1 MDKNK
6 KIPEVRFKGFVLD
19 WKETPLSD
27 YMTVSNEKNVL
38 NTYDKYDIY
47 SVSREY
53 GVVNQIGYQ
62 GKSFAGASLTG
73 YGVVHT
79 WDVVYTKSPLKLQPY
94 GIIKTNKIQ
103 SGIVSALYGV
113 FTPNGN
119 VDANFVQTYFEL
131 DQRLNDYLRPL
142 VNKGAKNTLLISDED
157 AIKGNVIFPQKD
169 EQEKI
174 VKMFNT
180 LDTLIRKLEQKLEK
194 LRNIKQSLLNQMFIN
209 VNRGGYTPLIRF
221 KGFED
226 EWMTIK
232 LCDISKKV
240 IEKNATS
247 VCQDVFTNSAEFGVI
262 NQRDFFDHDVA
273 NVDNIQGYY
282 IVRPNDYVYNPRIST
297 TAPVGPINRNK
308 LGCCG
313 VMSPLYYVFRV
324 EKQSDG
330 ILHFLDYYFKSNMW
344 HDFMFKNGNSGA
356 RSDRF
361 SISDST
367 FSLMPILYPQKEEEQ
382 LNIGQVFI
390 NLEKLMRTESI
401 KLAKFR
407 SMKHSLLQKMF
418 V

>member
-1 MDKNK
+1 MDKNNK
-6 KIPEVRFKGFVLD
+6 VPEVRFKGFEDEWKNMDASVIFKTYFDKNHPDLPVL
-19 WKETPLSD
+19 SA
-27 YMTVSNEKNVL
+27 SQ
-38 NTYDKYDIY
+38 
-47 SVSREY
+47 EY
-53 GVVNQIGYQ
+53 GMIVRENVGFKVQHNKENEAGYKRVLPGQFVIHLRSFQGGFAHSTVEGITSPAYTIIGFRD
-62 GKSFAGASLTG
+62 KSQQDDIFWKYVLTSKEFIKRLET
-73 YGVVHT
+73 VT
-79 WDVVYTKSPLKLQPY
+79 Y
-94 GIIKTNKIQ
+94 GIRDGRSINFEDFSELGFEVPNLKEQRKIGKT
-103 SGIVSALYGV
+103 L
-113 FTPNGN
+113 T
-119 VDANFVQTYFEL
+119 
-131 DQRLNDYLRPL
+131 
-142 VNKGAKNTLLISDED
+142 
-157 AIKGNVIFPQKD
+157 VI
-169 EQEKI
+169 
-174 VKMFNT
+174 
-180 LDTLIRKLEQKLEK
+180 DTLIRKLEQKLEK

-226 EWMTIK
+226 EWMTIR

-240 IEKNATS
+240 IEKNTTS
-247 VCQDVFTNSAEFGVI
+247 VCRDVFTNSAELGVI

-282 IVRPNDYVYNPRIST
+282 IVRPNDYVYNPRISM

-390 NLEKLMRTESI
+390 NMEKLMRTESI
-401 KLAKFR
+401 KLSKFR
-407 SMKHSLLQKMF
+407 SMKQSLLQKMF
-418 V
+418 I

>member
-1 MDKNK
+1 MDKNNK
-6 KIPEVRFKGFVLD
+6 VPEVRFKGFEDEWKNMDASVIFKTYFDKNHSDLPVL
-19 WKETPLSD
+19 SA
-27 YMTVSNEKNVL
+27 SQ
-38 NTYDKYDIY
+38 
-47 SVSREY
+47 EY
-53 GVVNQIGYQ
+53 GMIVRENVGFKVQHNKENEAGYKRVLPGQFVIHLRSFQGGFAHSTVEGITSPAYTIIGFRD
-62 GKSFAGASLTG
+62 KSQQDDIFWKYVLTSKEFIKRLET
-73 YGVVHT
+73 VT
-79 WDVVYTKSPLKLQPY
+79 Y
-94 GIIKTNKIQ
+94 GIRDGRSINFEDFSELGFEVPNLKEQRKIGKT
-103 SGIVSALYGV
+103 L
-113 FTPNGN
+113 T
-119 VDANFVQTYFEL
+119 
-131 DQRLNDYLRPL
+131 
-142 VNKGAKNTLLISDED
+142 
-157 AIKGNVIFPQKD
+157 VI
-169 EQEKI
+169 
-174 VKMFNT
+174 
-180 LDTLIRKLEQKLEK
+180 DTLIRKLEQKLEK

-226 EWMTIK
+226 EWMTIR

-240 IEKNATS
+240 IEKNTTS
-247 VCQDVFTNSAEFGVI
+247 VCRDVFTNSAEFGVI

-273 NVDNIQGYY
+273 NIDNIQGYY

-367 FSLMPILYPQKEEEQ
+367 FSLMPILYPPKEEEQ

-390 NLEKLMRTESI
+390 NMEKLMRTESI
-401 KLAKFR
+401 KLSKFR
-407 SMKHSLLQKMF
+407 SMKQSLLHKMF

>member
-6 KIPEVRFKGFVLD
+6 RIPKVRYKGFEDEWENMDASEIFKTYFDKNHPDLPVL
-19 WKETPLSD
+19 SA
-27 YMTVSNEKNVL
+27 SQ
-38 NTYDKYDIY
+38 
-47 SVSREY
+47 EY
-53 GVVNQIGYQ
+53 GMIVRENVGFNVQHNKENEAGYKRVLPGQFVIHLRSFQ
-62 GKSFAGASLTG
+62 GGFAHSTVEGITSPAYTIIEFRDKSQQDDIFWKYVLTSKEFIKRLET
-73 YGVVHT
+73 VT
-79 WDVVYTKSPLKLQPY
+79 Y
-94 GIIKTNKIQ
+94 GIRDGRSISFDDFSELGFKVPSLKEQRKIGKT
-103 SGIVSALYGV
+103 L
-113 FTPNGN
+113 T
-119 VDANFVQTYFEL
+119 
-131 DQRLNDYLRPL
+131 
-142 VNKGAKNTLLISDED
+142 
-157 AIKGNVIFPQKD
+157 VI
-169 EQEKI
+169 
-174 VKMFNT
+174 
-180 LDTLIRKLEQKLEK
+180 DTLIRKLEQKLEK
-194 LRNIKQSLLNQMFIN
+194 LRSIKQSLLNQMFIN

-247 VCQDVFTNSAEFGVI
+247 VCRDVFTNSAEFGVI

-390 NLEKLMRTESI
+390 NMEKLMRTESI
-401 KLAKFR
+401 KLSKFR
-407 SMKHSLLQKMF
+407 SMKQSLLQKMF

>member
-6 KIPEVRFKGFVLD
+6 KVPEVRFKGFEDEWKNMDASVIFKTYFDKNHPDLPVL
-19 WKETPLSD
+19 SA
-27 YMTVSNEKNVL
+27 SQ
-38 NTYDKYDIY
+38 
-47 SVSREY
+47 EY
-53 GVVNQIGYQ
+53 GMIVRENVGFKVQHNKENEAGYKRVLPGQFVIHLRSFQ
-62 GKSFAGASLTG
+62 GGFAHSTVEGITSPAYTIIEFRDKSQQDDIFWKYVLTSK
-73 YGVVHT
+73 VFIKRLETVT
-79 WDVVYTKSPLKLQPY
+79 Y
-94 GIIKTNKIQ
+94 GIRDGRSISFEDFSELGFEVPSLKEQRKIGKT
-103 SGIVSALYGV
+103 L
-113 FTPNGN
+113 T
-119 VDANFVQTYFEL
+119 
-131 DQRLNDYLRPL
+131 
-142 VNKGAKNTLLISDED
+142 
-157 AIKGNVIFPQKD
+157 VI
-169 EQEKI
+169 
-174 VKMFNT
+174 
-180 LDTLIRKLEQKLEK
+180 DTLIRKLEQKLEK

-209 VNRGGYTPLIRF
+209 VNRGGYAPLIRF

-226 EWMTIK
+226 EWMIIR

-240 IEKNATS
+240 TEKNATS
-247 VCQDVFTNSAEFGVI
+247 VYRDVFTNSAEFGVI

-308 LGCCG
+308 LGCSG

-324 EKQSDG
+324 EKQRDG
-330 ILHFLDYYFKSNMW
+330 ILNFLDYYFKSNIW

-382 LNIGQVFI
+382 QNIGQVFI

>member
-1 MDKNK
+1 MDKNNK
-6 KIPEVRFKGFVLD
+6 VPEVRFKGFEDEWKNMDASVIFKTYFDKNHPDLPVL
-19 WKETPLSD
+19 SA
-27 YMTVSNEKNVL
+27 SQ
-38 NTYDKYDIY
+38 
-47 SVSREY
+47 EY
-53 GVVNQIGYQ
+53 GMIVRENVGFKVQHNKENEAGYKRVLPGQFVIHLRSFQGGFAHSTVEGITSPAYTIIGFRD
-62 GKSFAGASLTG
+62 KSQQDDIFWKYVLTSKEFIKRLET
-73 YGVVHT
+73 VT
-79 WDVVYTKSPLKLQPY
+79 Y
-94 GIIKTNKIQ
+94 GIRDGRSINFEDFSELGFEVPNLKEQRKIGKT
-103 SGIVSALYGV
+103 L
-113 FTPNGN
+113 T
-119 VDANFVQTYFEL
+119 
-131 DQRLNDYLRPL
+131 
-142 VNKGAKNTLLISDED
+142 
-157 AIKGNVIFPQKD
+157 VI
-169 EQEKI
+169 
-174 VKMFNT
+174 
-180 LDTLIRKLEQKLEK
+180 DTLIRKLEQKLEK

-226 EWMTIK
+226 EWMTIR

-240 IEKNATS
+240 IEKNTTS
-247 VCQDVFTNSAEFGVI
+247 VCRDVFTNSAELGVI

-367 FSLMPILYPQKEEEQ
+367 FSLMPILYPPKEEEQ

-390 NLEKLMRTESI
+390 NMEKLMRTESI
-401 KLAKFR
+401 KLSKFR
-407 SMKHSLLQKMF
+407 SMKQSLLHKMF

>member
-6 KIPEVRFKGFVLD
+6 KVPEVRFKGFEDEWKNMDASVIFKTYFDKNHPDLPVL
-19 WKETPLSD
+19 SA
-27 YMTVSNEKNVL
+27 SQ
-38 NTYDKYDIY
+38 
-47 SVSREY
+47 EY
-53 GVVNQIGYQ
+53 GMIVRENVGFKVQHNKENEAGYKRVLPGQFVIHLRSFQGGFAHSTVEGITSPAYTIIEFRDKNQQDDIFWKYV
-62 GKSFAGASLTG
+62 LTSKEFIKRLET
-73 YGVVHT
+73 VT
-79 WDVVYTKSPLKLQPY
+79 Y
-94 GIIKTNKIQ
+94 GIRDGRSISFEDFSELGFEVPSLKEQRKIGKT
-103 SGIVSALYGV
+103 L
-113 FTPNGN
+113 T
-119 VDANFVQTYFEL
+119 
-131 DQRLNDYLRPL
+131 
-142 VNKGAKNTLLISDED
+142 
-157 AIKGNVIFPQKD
+157 VI
-169 EQEKI
+169 
-174 VKMFNT
+174 
-180 LDTLIRKLEQKLEK
+180 DTLIRKLEQKLEK

-390 NLEKLMRTESI
+390 NMEKLMRTESI
-401 KLAKFR
+401 KLSKFR
-407 SMKHSLLQKMF
+407 SMKQSLLQKMF

>member
-1 MDKNK
+1 M
-6 KIPEVRFKGFVLD
+6 L
-19 WKETPLSD
+19 
-27 YMTVSNEKNVL
+27 
-38 NTYDKYDIY
+38 
-47 SVSREY
+47 
-53 GVVNQIGYQ
+53 IG
-62 GKSFAGASLTG
+62 
-73 YGVVHT
+73 
-79 WDVVYTKSPLKLQPY
+79 
-94 GIIKTNKIQ
+94 
-103 SGIVSALYGV
+103 
-113 FTPNGN
+113 
-119 VDANFVQTYFEL
+119 
-131 DQRLNDYLRPL
+131 
-142 VNKGAKNTLLISDED
+142 
-157 AIKGNVIFPQKD
+157 
-169 EQEKI
+169 
-174 VKMFNT
+174 
-180 LDTLIRKLEQKLEK
+180 
-194 LRNIKQSLLNQMFIN
+194 
-209 VNRGGYTPLIRF
+209 GGYTPLIRF

-247 VCQDVFTNSAEFGVI
+247 VCRDVFTNSAEFGVI

-282 IVRPNDYVYNPRIST
+282 IVRPNDYVYNPRISM

-344 HDFMFKNGNSGA
+344 YDFMFKNGNSGA

-390 NLEKLMRTESI
+390 NMEKLMRTESI
-401 KLAKFR
+401 KLSKFR
-407 SMKHSLLQKMF
+407 SMKQSLLQKMF
-418 V
+418 I

>member
-6 KIPEVRFKGFVLD
+6 KVPKVRFKGFEDEWKNMDASVIFKTYFDKNHPDLPVL
-19 WKETPLSD
+19 SA
-27 YMTVSNEKNVL
+27 SQ
-38 NTYDKYDIY
+38 
-47 SVSREY
+47 EY
-53 GVVNQIGYQ
+53 GMIVRENVGFKVQHNKENEAGYKRVLPGQFVIHLRSFQGGFAHSTVEGITSPAYTIIGFRD
-62 GKSFAGASLTG
+62 KSQQDDIFWKYVLTSKEFIKRLET
-73 YGVVHT
+73 VT
-79 WDVVYTKSPLKLQPY
+79 Y
-94 GIIKTNKIQ
+94 GIRDGRSINFEDFSELGFEVPNLKEQRKIGKT
-103 SGIVSALYGV
+103 L
-113 FTPNGN
+113 T
-119 VDANFVQTYFEL
+119 
-131 DQRLNDYLRPL
+131 
-142 VNKGAKNTLLISDED
+142 
-157 AIKGNVIFPQKD
+157 VI
-169 EQEKI
+169 
-174 VKMFNT
+174 
-180 LDTLIRKLEQKLEK
+180 DTLIRKLEQKLEK

-221 KGFED
+221 KGFEN
-226 EWMTIK
+226 EWMTIR

-240 IEKNATS
+240 IEKNTTS
-247 VCQDVFTNSAEFGVI
+247 VCRDVFTNSAELGVI

-367 FSLMPILYPQKEEEQ
+367 FSLMPILYPPKEEEQ

-390 NLEKLMRTESI
+390 NMEKLMRTESI
-401 KLAKFR
+401 KLSKFR
-407 SMKHSLLQKMF
+407 SMKQSLLHKMF